1 VAKPAVAAARESA
14 DVVAFRNL
22 IRERRGGPNLYA
34 RLLGLQPQETL
45 ALLEQVEAGLSYRAF
60 ERFQKSAELSTQEL
74 ATLVQIKPRTLMRR
88 RAEGKLSA
96 EESDRLLRAS
106 RVFGGALALFEGD
119 LAAARAW
126 FGSPAPA
133 LGGRSPREVAASDV
147 GAREVES
154 LIGRLEHGAFS

>member
-1 VAKPAVAAARESA
+1 VSKAAAAARESA

-22 IRERRGGPNLYA
+22 IRERRGGPNVHA
-34 RLLGLQPQETL
+34 RLLGLQTLETL
-45 ALLEQVEAGLSYRAF
+45 ELLEQVEAGLSYRAF
-60 ERFQKSAELSTQEL
+60 ERFQRSTDLTTQEL
-74 ATLVQIKPRTLMRR
+74 ASLVQIKPRTLMRR

-106 RVFGGALALFEGD
+106 RVFGRALALFDGD

-133 LGGRSPREVAASDV
+133 LGGRTPLEAAATDV
-147 GAREVES
+147 GAREVEN
-154 LIGRLEHGAFS
+154 LVGRLEHGVFS